1 MSIGNLSSAPDQ
13 AGLRSE
19 RDALHGLDDFDGL
32 DDLMDLHLSVPDGLG
47 LDAATL
53 VVDHRAPERT
63 ELVAQSDS
71 DDDGGGAASTIVG
84 LLPLLLIVVAVYF
97 LLLRPRQRQ
106 MRQQRELQSSLEVG
120 DEVMLTSGVYG
131 FITGFE
137 QGSDVVWVEIDDDV
151 QIRVSRAAISGKVV
165 TPGAAAPG
173 ATTGEGAAAI
183 EPAASAPRRPTLK
196 GGGAKPAADAP
207 AAGAADTTDEPADG

>member
-1 MSIGNLSSAPDQ
+1 M
-13 AGLRSE
+13 
-19 RDALHGLDDFDGL
+19 
-32 DDLMDLHLSVPDGLG
+32 DLIDLHLSFPDELAD
-47 LDAATL
+47 DAASLT
-53 VVDHRAPERT
+53 VGHRAT
-63 ELVAQSDS
+63 DSIALAAQSDS
-71 DDDGGGAASTIVG
+71 DDEDSGGAASTIVG

-106 MRQQRELQSSLEVG
+106 MRQQKALQSSLEVG

-165 TPGAAAPG
+165 APGAATPAVG
-173 ATTGEGAAAI
+173 ASEAGAA
-183 EPAASAPRRPTLK
+183 ELPASAPRRPTLK

-207 AAGAADTTDEPADG
+207 AAGAAGTTDEPADG

>member
-19 RDALHGLDDFDGL
+19 HDAPM
-32 DDLMDLHLSVPDGLG
+32 DLMDLHLSFPDGLG
-47 LDAATL
+47 HDVASLM
-53 VVDHRAPERT
+53 VGHRAT
-63 ELVAQSDS
+63 DSIELVAQSDG
-71 DDDGGGAASTIVG
+71 DDDDGGAASTIVG

-106 MRQQRELQSSLEVG
+106 MRQQKVLQSTLEVG

-165 TPGAAAPG
+165 APRADAPAAGSNEGGGPPEPAPG
-173 ATTGEGAAAI
+173 
-183 EPAASAPRRPTLK
+183 APRRPTLK

-207 AAGAADTTDEPADG
+207 AAGAAGTTDEPADG

>member
-1 MSIGNLSSAPDQ
+1 
-13 AGLRSE
+13 
-19 RDALHGLDDFDGL
+19 
-32 DDLMDLHLSVPDGLG
+32 MDLIDLQLSFPDGFAHDATSLSVG
-47 LDAATL
+47 
-53 VVDHRAPERT
+53 HRATERI

-71 DDDGGGAASTIVG
+71 EDDDSGGAASTIVG

-106 MRQQRELQSSLEVG
+106 MRQQKELQSSLEVG

-151 QIRVSRAAISGKVV
+151 QIRVSRAAVSGKVTTAV
-165 TPGAAAPG
+165 APATPSEDGSETPAEPTT
-173 ATTGEGAAAI
+173 AT
-183 EPAASAPRRPTLK
+183 SRRPTLK
-196 GGGAKPAADAP
+196 GGGTKPTRPAAAEPTPGPAP
-207 AAGAADTTDEPADG
+207 ADDSTTGESPDE